1 METRRLR
8 GISRWIL
15 IIALCLVAF
24 SACKTKR
31 KEDIEITAKPLAT
44 KQIDVVAEDADTFPE
59 RKPASSQNQTYSDT
73 SLFRRYQYTWADTLQ
88 KPPILII
95 VDDFGYAS
103 GSLLQGFAEL
113 PPEVVFAILPD
124 LPYTQAAAEKAAQYG
139 HEVMIHIPM
148 EALGASIKPGERYI
162 RSGLTEDEVFEMISA
177 FYTQMPA
184 AIAANQHMGSTT
196 TADPVLM
203 RYVLR
208 SLNKL
213 GLVFLDSAT
222 TTKLVSPTVARE
234 LGLTTMMRDIFLD
247 VPDNSDST
255 LIEKLKTLPR
265 YSGRVEPIVII
276 THCHNRYKLE
286 ALQTFIVQI
295 KTLGFELISLS
306 DAIKRLSTRPPA

>member
-1 METRRLR
+1 METRRLS

-15 IIALCLVAF
+15 IVALCLVAIW
-24 SACKTKR
+24 ACRAKPG
-31 KEDIEITAKPLAT
+31 ENIEIAAKPLPA
-44 KQIDVVAEDADTFPE
+44 KQIDVIVEDTDPFDGVN
-59 RKPASSQNQTYSDT
+59 PASSQKQTYSDT
-73 SLFRRYQYTWADTLQ
+73 SLFRRFQHTWADTLQ

-95 VDDFGYAS
+95 VDDFGYAT

-124 LPYTQAAAEKAAQYG
+124 LQYTQAAVEKAAQYG
-139 HEVMIHIPM
+139 HDVMIHIPM

-162 RSGLTEDEVFEMISA
+162 RCGMTEEEVFEMTSA
-177 FYTQMPA
+177 FYAQIPA

-203 RYVLR
+203 RHVLK

-222 TTKLVSPTVARE
+222 TTKLVSPAVARE

-255 LIEKLKTLPR
+255 LTKKLKTLPR

-286 ALQTFIVQI
+286 ALQKFIAHI
-295 KTLGFELISLS
+295 KAMGFELISLS
-306 DAIKRLSTRPPA
+306 DAIKRLPTRPPA